1 MLKTPA
7 DRTKTTSKKHPAKVE
22 KVKKFNSR
30 YLPHAFFFS
39 LALLTFLVYFRS
51 LSGPLVLDGPTYINS
66 QNLQSM
72 GHFLSLS
79 FRSVANLSFAL
90 DYHLWGINPVAF
102 RITNIIF
109 HIVSA
114 ALVFYLTYLTLTLPS
129 MKDKYGM
136 IGYDSIA
143 LYAGFFAATL
153 FMLHPIQTSAVNYI
167 TQRMA
172 VMAGMF
178 SFAGVILYVKAAVTA
193 GKKSVLYYALSALF
207 FILAVFSKENA
218 VMVLPA
224 LMVYD
229 FVFISEFRWNEFRKR
244 FVPIACLGIILGLA
258 VAYYFKA
265 GRFIGEI
272 ATLLSAPDKPIES
285 RPWMGIDIRWTPVE
299 YILTEFR
306 VVSRYIFLILVP
318 IPSFMVFDYSS
329 AYPVSTGLFHPVTTL
344 FAFLFLAAILI
355 FSLRYLRRF
364 PLISF
369 GILWYLIT
377 ISLESFIAIGLDPY
391 FEHRNYLPAYGIFLA
406 LASLFVYSER
416 LSPRVKKEV
425 VVLAVALIL
434 SVLTFARNGVWRDG
448 TLFWEDVVNK
458 VPDNPRAHLDLGLA
472 YMSEDL
478 HDKAIE
484 QYLIALNLKP
494 HYAKAHN
501 NLGNAYW
508 SKGMPDKASE
518 QYRIALNLNPEYA
531 EAYNN
536 LGNIYLSRG
545 LFDKAVEQYR
555 IALELNPD
563 YVDAHNNLALA
574 YKSQGQTDKAL
585 KKYQLAADQDPDN
598 AEARY
603 QMGNVFFRKNLVDEA
618 IEHYQSAIKLKPGF
632 VDAHYNL
639 GVVYLQKGLTD
650 EAIEQYR
657 IVVKLSPDHAE
668 AHENLGVAYA
678 DKGLLNKAVEHFKI
692 ALALKPENAVFRN
705 NLDRAYQMRKTGE
718 ATGPTPGK

>member
-1 MLKTPA
+1 MI
-7 DRTKTTSKKHPAKVE
+7 
-22 KVKKFNSR
+22 R
-30 YLPHAFFFS
+30 YLPVAFFSF
-39 LALLTFLVYFRS
+39 ALLTFFVYSRS
-51 LSGPLVLDGPTYINS
+51 LSGPLVLDDPTYINS
-66 QNLQSM
+66 GNLQSI
-72 GHFLSLS
+72 GHFISLS

-90 DYHLWGINPVAF
+90 NYHLSGINLVAF

-129 MKDKYGM
+129 MKDKYGK
-136 IGYDSIA
+136 IDDDGIP
-143 LYAGFFAATL
+143 LYAAFFAATL
-153 FMLHPIQTSAVNYI
+153 FLLHPIQTSAVNYI
-167 TQRMA
+167 TQRMV

-193 GKKSVLYYALSALF
+193 GKKSVLYYAVSALSF
-207 FILAVFSKENA
+207 MLAIFSKENA
-218 VMVLPA
+218 VMVIPA

-229 FVFISEFRWNEFRKR
+229 FVFISAFRWSEFRKR
-244 FVPIACLGIILGLA
+244 FIPIVSCGIIPGLA
-258 VAYYFKA
+258 AAYYFKA
-265 GRFIGEI
+265 GGFIGDI
-272 ATLLSAPDKPIES
+272 VTLFSSPDKPMES
-285 RPWMGIDIRWTPVE
+285 RPWMGIDMRWTPVE

-344 FAFLFLAAILI
+344 LSFLFLAAILI
-355 FSLRYLRRF
+355 FSLRYLKRF

-391 FEHRNYLPAYGIFLA
+391 FEHRNYLPAYGLFLA
-406 LASLFVYSER
+406 LASVFVHSER
-416 LSPRVKKEV
+416 LSPRIKKEV
-425 VVLAVALIL
+425 IVLVVALIL

-448 TLFWEDVVNK
+448 ILLWEDVVNK

-536 LGNIYLSRG
+536 LGNIYLSQG

-603 QMGNVFFRKNLVDEA
+603 QMGNIFFRKNLLDKA

-657 IVVKLSPDHAE
+657 IVIKLSPDYAE
-668 AHENLGVAYA
+668 AHENMGVAYA
-678 DKGLLNKAVEHFKI
+678 DKGLLNKAVEHFKT
-692 ALALKPENAVFRN
+692 ALALKPENALFRN